1 MGSRGG
7 RGGVGGGLEGVGGGS
22 SARAGTLGW
31 CKAATNTP
39 PGAKA
44 DLGVEEVD
52 HRKSKACRPQPVAHG
67 GERYI
72 SKGLAVAHVGWVS
85 ALSHL
90 APLWPPGEDEE
101 NSSVTSQQL
110 HKVESS
116 SCQLR
121 VHAAERPFKFPRK
134 APRGCAASSLSAPEP
149 PQEALQQPFSN
160 RRNTISPLTVDGFRG
175 KKSRLALQGQFLL
188 VLKKSGG
195 EPNVTYI
202 SAQKFLNRPNYFRQD
217 PFTLYCPCITRI

>member
-1 MGSRGG
+1 MQ
-7 RGGVGGGLEGVGGGS
+7 
-22 SARAGTLGW
+22 GTH
-31 CKAATNTP
+31 KHS

-72 SKGLAVAHVGWVS
+72 NKRLAVAHVGWVS

-110 HKVESS
+110 HKVDSS

-121 VHAAERPFKFPRK
+121 VHVAERRLIWPLVKFPGK
-134 APRGCAASSLSAPEP
+134 SPRGCAASARGAPEP
-149 PQEALQQPFSN
+149 PEEARQQPFSN
-160 RRNTISPLTVDGFRG
+160 RRNTISPLTDGFR
-175 KKSRLALQGQFLL
+175 KK
-188 VLKKSGG
+188 K
-195 EPNVTYI
+195 I
-202 SAQKFLNRPNYFRQD
+202 SLGFARPV
-217 PFTLYCPCITRI
+217 FTLVEEKRG

>member
-1 MGSRGG
+1 MQ
-7 RGGVGGGLEGVGGGS
+7 
-22 SARAGTLGW
+22 GTH
-31 CKAATNTP
+31 KHS

-67 GERYI
+67 GERYM

-121 VHAAERPFKFPRK
+121 VHVAERPLIWPPANLVTS
-134 APRGCAASSLSAPEP
+134 APRVCAASARGAPEP
-149 PQEALQQPFSN
+149 PEEARQQPFSN
-160 RRNTISPLTVDGFRG
+160 RRNTISPLTDGFR
-175 KKSRLALQGQFLL
+175 KK
-188 VLKKSGG
+188 K
-195 EPNVTYI
+195 I
-202 SAQKFLNRPNYFRQD
+202 SLGFARPV
-217 PFTLYCPCITRI
+217 FTCVEEKRG

>member
-1 MGSRGG
+1 MQ
-7 RGGVGGGLEGVGGGS
+7 
-22 SARAGTLGW
+22 GTH
-31 CKAATNTP
+31 KHS

-44 DLGVEEVD
+44 DLGFEEVD

-110 HKVESS
+110 HKVDSS

-121 VHAAERPFKFPRK
+121 VHAAERPLIWPPAKKVARSPRV
-134 APRGCAASSLSAPEP
+134 CAASARGAPEP
-149 PQEALQQPFSN
+149 PEEARQQPFSN
-160 RRNTISPLTVDGFRG
+160 RRNTISPLTDGFR
-175 KKSRLALQGQFLL
+175 KK
-188 VLKKSGG
+188 K
-195 EPNVTYI
+195 I
-202 SAQKFLNRPNYFRQD
+202 SLGFAGPV
-217 PFTLYCPCITRI
+217 FTLVEEKRG

>member
-1 MGSRGG
+1 MQ
-7 RGGVGGGLEGVGGGS
+7 
-22 SARAGTLGW
+22 GTH
-31 CKAATNTP
+31 KHS

-110 HKVESS
+110 HKVDSS

-121 VHAAERPFKFPRK
+121 VHAAERPLIWPPAKNPKRSPRV
-134 APRGCAASSLSAPEP
+134 CAASTLG
-149 PQEALQQPFSN
+149 ALGSWRVGSPTAIAN
-160 RRNTISPLTVDGFRG
+160 RRNTISPLTDGFRG

-188 VLKKSGG
+188 VRGFCPH
-195 EPNVTYI
+195 EPNVV
-202 SAQKFLNRPNYFRQD
+202 RFRCTIRTC
-217 PFTLYCPCITRI
+217 TL

>member
-1 MGSRGG
+1 MQ
-7 RGGVGGGLEGVGGGS
+7 
-22 SARAGTLGW
+22 GTH
-31 CKAATNTP
+31 KHS

-52 HRKSKACRPQPVAHG
+52 HRKSKAGRPQPVAHG

-72 SKGLAVAHVGWVS
+72 NKRLAVAHVGWVS

-121 VHAAERPFKFPRK
+121 VHAAERPLIWPLVKFPGK
-134 APRGCAASSLSAPEP
+134 APRVCAASTLCPLGSWRVGSPA
-149 PQEALQQPFSN
+149 AIAN
-160 RRNTISPLTVDGFRG
+160 RRNTISPLTDGFRG

-188 VLKKSGG
+188 DRG
-195 EPNVTYI
+195 
-202 SAQKFLNRPNYFRQD
+202 F
-217 PFTLYCPCITRI
+217 CPHKP

>member
-1 MGSRGG
+1 MPDAYETN
-7 RGGVGGGLEGVGGGS
+7 GLIHICLS
-22 SARAGTLGW
+22 TRDTHARHPQTLS
-31 CKAATNTP
+31 

-52 HRKSKACRPQPVAHG
+52 HRKSKAGRPQPVAHG

-72 SKGLAVAHVGWVS
+72 NKRRAVAHVVWVS

-121 VHAAERPFKFPRK
+121 VHAAERPLIWPLVKFPGK
-134 APRGCAASSLSAPEP
+134 APRVCAASTLGPLGSW
-149 PQEALQQPFSN
+149 
-160 RRNTISPLTVDGFRG
+160 RVGSP
-175 KKSRLALQGQFLL
+175 AAI
-188 VLKKSGG
+188 LK
-195 EPNVTYI
+195 
-202 SAQKFLNRPNYFRQD
+202 
-217 PFTLYCPCITRI
+217 

>member
-1 MGSRGG
+1 MQ
-7 RGGVGGGLEGVGGGS
+7 
-22 SARAGTLGW
+22 GTH
-31 CKAATNTP
+31 KHS

-110 HKVESS
+110 HKVDLG

-121 VHAAERPFKFPRK
+121 VHAAERPLIWPPAKKIPRS
-134 APRGCAASSLSAPEP
+134 PRDCVASSLVHPDPGE
-149 PQEALQQPFSN
+149 EARQQPFAN
-160 RRNTISPLTVDGFRG
+160 RRNTISPLMGGFR
-175 KKSRLALQGQFLL
+175 KKKISLGFARAFYTLSRLPRAKAKCDQ
-188 VLKKSGG
+188 
-195 EPNVTYI
+195 
-202 SAQKFLNRPNYFRQD
+202 
-217 PFTLYCPCITRI
+217 

>member
-1 MGSRGG
+1 MQ
-7 RGGVGGGLEGVGGGS
+7 
-22 SARAGTLGW
+22 GTH
-31 CKAATNTP
+31 KHS

-52 HRKSKACRPQPVAHG
+52 HQKSKAGRPQPVAHG

-72 SKGLAVAHVGWVS
+72 NKRLAVAHVGWVS

-110 HKVESS
+110 HKVEPS

-121 VHAAERPFKFPRK
+121 VHAAERPLIWPLVKFARK
-134 APRGCAASSLSAPEP
+134 APRGCAASSLTAPEP
-149 PQEALQQPFSN
+149 PQEARQQPFSN
-160 RRNTISPLTVDGFRG
+160 RRNRISPLTDGFR
-175 KKSRLALQGQFLL
+175 KK
-188 VLKKSGG
+188 K
-195 EPNVTYI
+195 I
-202 SAQKFLNRPNYFRQD
+202 SLGFAGPV
-217 PFTLYCPCITRI
+217 FTLVEEKRG